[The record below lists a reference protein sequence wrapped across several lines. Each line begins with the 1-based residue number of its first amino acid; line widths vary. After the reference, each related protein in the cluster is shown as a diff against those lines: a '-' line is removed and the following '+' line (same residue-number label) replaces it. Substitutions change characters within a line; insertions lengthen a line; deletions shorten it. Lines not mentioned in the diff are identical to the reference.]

1 MRSIWTGS
9 INFGMVSIPAKLY
22 TATDDRRVPF
32 HQYHAECGS
41 RIQMPRWCPVCER
54 KLETAEIE
62 RGYEISE
69 TRHIILEETDFQS
82 LPLKS
87 LKQIEVVEFV
97 DSASIDI
104 RAYADCY
111 FLSCEDVGVKAFN
124 LLLKAMEKVKL
135 VAIAKLT
142 YREREH
148 LSAIR
153 PYDGIML
160 LQTLHYADE
169 LRPHDELKPRQ
180 MAMISDREMEM
191 ALALVKAMTA
201 EFELANYHNDY
212 REALEQLIEAKLD
225 GKVITPI
232 VPELAPVTDVA
243 EALIQSLKLVG
254 VK

>member
-1 MRSIWTGS
+1 MRSIWKGS
-9 INFGMVSIPAKLY
+9 INFGMVSIAAKLY

-32 HQYHAECGS
+32 HQYHTVCGS
-41 RIQMPRWCPVCER
+41 RIQMPKWCPVCECR
-54 KLETAEIE
+54 LETTEIK
-62 RGYEISE
+62 RGYEISQTE
-69 TRHIILEETDFQS
+69 HIILEETDFLS

-87 LKQIEVVEFV
+87 LRQIEVVEFV
-97 DSASIDI
+97 DSTGIDK

-111 FLSCEDVGVKAFN
+111 FLSCEDAGVKAFT
-124 LLLKAMEKVKL
+124 LLLKAMESVNL

-142 YREREH
+142 YRDREH

-169 LRPHDELKPRQ
+169 LRPYEDLKPRQ
-180 MAMISDREMEM
+180 MALISDREMEM

-201 EFELANYHNDY
+201 EFEHPKYHNDY
-212 REALEQLIEAKLD
+212 REAVEQLIEAKLA
-225 GKVITPI
+225 GKVITA
-232 VPELAPVTDVA
+232 VPEKAPVANVA